1 MCTGD
6 YAGKRGTPLCSF
18 IARFYIIIISRRVGE
33 GDEKYSGKYH
43 SHRLGKYNN
52 VNPSRPTGLV
62 GGYNWRNVNEPGIH
76 GSLRIFSSPP
86 LVLCRLCR
94 EAAVI
99 IKAPPPSFSLYFSPQ
114 SPTYTFFPA
123 ADAAVKLAPNTV
135 LYYIS

>member
-1 MCTGD
+1 MISCGGSFWGV
-6 YAGKRGTPLCSF
+6 YGRLCGQKGNPLCSF
-18 IARFYIIIISRRVGE
+18 IARFYIIIISRLVG

-86 LVLCRLCR
+86 PVLCRLCR

-99 IKAPPPSFSLYFSPQ
+99 IKAPPLFLTLFLFLKAPLMLFSPP
-114 SPTYTFFPA
+114 PT
-123 ADAAVKLAPNTV
+123 L
-135 LYYIS
+135 S